1 LADEH
6 SQLITEAVNTSM
18 ETPWRQ
24 QPSTTTAFPLS
35 SYPRLGELGQNAVK
49 AERRQQH
56 QQPLSFLGGCGGDF
70 GTMDSV
76 KQESQTPLRHFFDE
90 WPKARDSWSDE
101 KSNLTSFSSTQLSI
115 SAPITMVSTDTF
127 SSELTITNESPDGML
142 FAGETY

>member
-18 ETPWRQ
+18 EHPWRQ

-35 SYPRLGELGQNAVK
+35 SYPRLGELGQNTVK
-49 AERRQQH
+49 RERQ
-56 QQPLSFLGGCGGDF
+56 QQPLSFLGGDF
-70 GTMDSV
+70 GTMDSG
-76 KQESQTPLRHFFDE
+76 KQESQTPLRPFFDE

-115 SAPITMVSTDTF
+115 SAPVTMVSTDTF